1 MSMVISG
8 FPEFSPK
15 AQIVF
20 EQVKRVIADAFSRY
34 GYSPLETSTFE
45 RVETIQAKGMVDKE
59 IYALRRLQAEEG
71 EGDKDLA
78 LRFDLTVPLAR
89 YAGFKEGTDQL
100 KAVYDATLALG
111 VPERR
116 LRIDLGIARGLDY
129 YTGTVYETN
138 LLAAPDLGKE
148 KKIVKILIS
157 KSAAHPALDSTTEG
171 VIDAI
176 KAGGYR
182 EGENLEIRIENAQ
195 GNPALA
201 AQIASK
207 FVNQSADEGRAKL
220 AFSTV
225 TDPVA
230 SSVVSSLE
238 NPGNSTSG
246 ASNFVDLK
254 PQIRLFKRIQPSL
267 KKLGIIYN
275 PGEINGVVIVK
286 KLEEIAAEFD
296 IEIVKQTISKT
307 ADVPQAASGLCE
319 RCDAIFIS
327 NDNTAL
333 AGFQSIVKA
342 CMEKKIP
349 LYVSDTDDVEHG
361 AVAALGPNQFKVGQ
375 KTGRLVLRA
384 LEGEDLGAIPV
395 EFPNEEDLELF
406 LNLDAA
412 KNVNLDIPE
421 DIIKSATKTFEK
433 PVAKEKI
440 MMMSLKNV
448 YVTLGA
454 NTKLERNVLKGLSM
468 EITEG
473 EFVVLIGGNGAG
485 KNSGISGAP
494 VKVLRDRLVP
504 KEELQGLRVL
514 EELLKDR
521 LVPVK
526 VLRALEEELTPHQQK
541 PFYLDSLA

>member
-1 MSMVISG
+1 MHEKLIEKIFKIYNEIKKGIVKNMKKIIS
-8 FPEFSPK
+8 SL
-15 AQIVF
+15 I
-20 EQVKRVIADAFSRY
+20 
-34 GYSPLETSTFE
+34 
-45 RVETIQAKGMVDKE
+45 M
-59 IYALRRLQAEEG
+59 
-71 EGDKDLA
+71 
-78 LRFDLTVPLAR
+78 TVL
-89 YAGFKEGTDQL
+89 F
-100 KAVYDATLALG
+100 
-111 VPERR
+111 
-116 LRIDLGIARGLDY
+116 LGICGS
-129 YTGTVYETN
+129 
-138 LLAAPDLGKE
+138 LLAEE

-195 GNPALA
+195 GNPGLA

-207 FVNQSADEGRAKL
+207 FVNQSADVIVAIATVSAQSFLKYAQEGRAKL

-286 KLEEIAAEFD
+286 KLEEIAGEFD
-296 IEIVKQTISKT
+296 IEIVKQTVSKT

-319 RCDAIFIS
+319 RCEAIFIS

-384 LEGEDLGAIPV
+384 LEGEDLGTIPV

-412 KNVNLDIPE
+412 KNVNLEIPE

-433 PVAKEKI
+433 PVAK
-440 MMMSLKNV
+440 
-448 YVTLGA
+448 
-454 NTKLERNVLKGLSM
+454 
-468 EITEG
+468 
-473 EFVVLIGGNGAG
+473 
-485 KNSGISGAP
+485 
-494 VKVLRDRLVP
+494 
-504 KEELQGLRVL
+504 
-514 EELLKDR
+514 
-521 LVPVK
+521 
-526 VLRALEEELTPHQQK
+526 
-541 PFYLDSLA
+541 